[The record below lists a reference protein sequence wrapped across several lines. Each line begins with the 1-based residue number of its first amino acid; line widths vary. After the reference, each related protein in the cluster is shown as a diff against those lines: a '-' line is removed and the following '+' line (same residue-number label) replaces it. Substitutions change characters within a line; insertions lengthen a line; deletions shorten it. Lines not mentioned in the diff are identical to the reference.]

1 MERIYLHSYTG
12 MQYEIIGTIVPAVRC
27 ILNPGEAMYTQSGGM
42 MMYTGD
48 ISYSTGLKGG
58 IAKSAARQIFT
69 KESAFMT
76 TYYAKDSKGIVV
88 FSTTIPGTIQCL
100 KLEEGSSMI
109 CQKTAFLCA
118 ESNIFTNVV
127 FTKKIRAG
135 LFGGEGFV
143 LQKIHGTGRA
153 FLEIAGD
160 VIIHDLEDGEVLY
173 CNSGNVV
180 AFQDSVDF
188 DITLVKTMS
197 TFLFGGEGNFLV
209 KLTGPGK
216 VILQTQHQVNSQHQV
231 KIYSNEKE

>member
-1 MERIYLHSYTG
+1 MK
-12 MQYEIIGTIVPAVRC
+12 YEIIGTIVPAVKC
-27 ILNPGEAMYTQSGGM
+27 ILEPGEAMYTQSGGM

-48 ISYSTGLKGG
+48 IKYSTGLKGG
-58 IAKSAARQIFT
+58 ITRSIIRQVLA

-76 TYYAKDSKGIVV
+76 TYRAGASKGVV
-88 FSTTIPGTIQCL
+88 AFSTTIPGTIQCL
-100 KLEEGSSMI
+100 KLEFGSSMI

-118 ESNIFTNVV
+118 EEQILTDVV
-127 FTKKIRAG
+127 FTKKLRAG

-143 LQKIHGTGRA
+143 LQRLYGDGRV

-160 VIIHDLEDGEVLY
+160 SIIYDLDDGEVLY

-216 VILQTQHQVNSQHQV
+216 VILQTQDQIKKGQSVCSQ
-231 KIYSNEKE
+231 

>member
-1 MERIYLHSYTG
+1 ME
-12 MQYEIIGTIVPAVRC
+12 YELIGTIVPAVKC
-27 ILNPGEAMYTQSGGM
+27 ILKPGEAMYTQSGGM

-48 ISYSTGLKGG
+48 INYSTGLRGG
-58 IAKSAARQIFT
+58 VVKSIARQLFVR
-69 KESAFMT
+69 ESAFMT
-76 TYYAKDSKGIVV
+76 TYYAENYMGVVV

-100 KLEEGSSMI
+100 KLERGSSMI

-118 ESNIFTNVV
+118 EEQIMADVV
-127 FTKKIRAG
+127 FTKRLRAG

-143 LQKIHGTGRA
+143 LQKIYGEGRA

-160 VIIHDLEDGEVLY
+160 SIIHDLEDGEVLY

-188 DITLVKTMS
+188 DITLVKRMS
-197 TFLFGGEGNFLV
+197 TLLFGGEGNFLV

-216 VILQTQHQVNSQHQV
+216 VILQTQNQV
-231 KIYSNEKE
+231 KHVNYSSIEK